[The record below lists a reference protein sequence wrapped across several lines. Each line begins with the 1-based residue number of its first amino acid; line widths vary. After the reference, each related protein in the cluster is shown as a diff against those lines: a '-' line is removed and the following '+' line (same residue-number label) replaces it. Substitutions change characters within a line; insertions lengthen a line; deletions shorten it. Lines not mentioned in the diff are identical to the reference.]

1 MKRLGGQHTAANE
14 RTMNNNERTNTVC
27 EARPPFANRGV
38 DNTSC
43 IHTNNLLGCSVDWLT
58 ASIGRDTAEN
68 LCAITEL
75 EQVGGSRPGFKS
87 SQLRTYSGGKVW
99 RRFDPRQASKK
110 HGLNYESWEWS
121 GDSSPWGA
129 SYLREHETRPSR
141 VDICFNLSVP
151 GTVMADEVLENAR
164 HHFEKQGLT
173 DGISGHGGINTRYI
187 GSKASPRRIRIYR
200 KDKQDEAWA
209 HLYGPTIRIELELK
223 DEHARNWW
231 AVWASD
237 ENRAY
242 GVAAGHIEHM
252 SGYKLIDTE
261 DVPELVKVEQ
271 ATPATLLA
279 SFIRQNGA
287 TLLAYFDA
295 GIDVMALAKHKVNL
309 SSSVCRSRMKVK
321 RESVIAA
328 GPQQVQSMAIDL
340 LRPI

>member
-1 MKRLGGQHTAANE
+1 
-14 RTMNNNERTNTVC
+14 
-27 EARPPFANRGV
+27 
-38 DNTSC
+38 
-43 IHTNNLLGCSVDWLT
+43 
-58 ASIGRDTAEN
+58 
-68 LCAITEL
+68 
-75 EQVGGSRPGFKS
+75 
-87 SQLRTYSGGKVW
+87 
-99 RRFDPRQASKK
+99 
-110 HGLNYESWEWS
+110 
-121 GDSSPWGA
+121 
-129 SYLREHETRPSR
+129 
-141 VDICFNLSVP
+141 
-151 GTVMADEVLENAR
+151 MADEVLENAR